1 MSIASR
7 KLRILSAKMREV
19 AGSFAGLHHV
29 LPHLIDVFVI
39 EKRERLFPD

>member
-1 MSIASR
+1 MFIASR
-7 KLRILSAKMREV
+7 KLRILSANMREV
-19 AGSFAGLHHV
+19 AGFFAGLHDV